1 MNVQTIK
8 EGKEYLRNNFKKG
21 VTCPCCNQFVKLYKR
36 KLNQSMAYG
45 LTIMYKLHT
54 AKGFDRYLKMNEEIA
69 KLKIPSSN
77 IEYPKL
83 AYFKLIQE
91 VPKPMTKDDKK
102 NTGFWRLTKMG
113 IDFVKGQIEVPAYA
127 LIYNGTCYGFSDEKI
142 NIIKALGTKFNYNE
156 LMSN

>member
-1 MNVQTIK
+1 MSIKTIK
-8 EGKEYLRNNFKKG
+8 EGKEYLKDNFKKG

-36 KLNQSMAYG
+36 KLNQSMAFG

-54 AKGFDRYLKMNEEIA
+54 QKGFDNYLKMNLEIA

-83 AYFKLIQE
+83 AYFKLIEE

-102 NTGFWRLTKMG
+102 NTGLWRLTKKG
-113 IDFVKGQIEVPAYA
+113 VAFVEKSIEVPAYA
-127 LIYNGTCYGFSDEKI
+127 LIYNGKCWGYSDEKT
-142 NIIKALGTKFNYNE
+142 NIITALGTKFNYNE
-156 LMSN
+156 LMND